1 MKSCEPLLENVAEL
15 DASSGMA
22 QIVAR
27 TFPDGA
33 VSKLWAATAEPDTT
47 PGVTSNIS
55 SGIRGRASDCG
66 SRST

>member
-15 DASSGMA
+15 DTSSGMA

-27 TFPDGA
+27 SFPDGA
-33 VSKLWAATAEPDTT
+33 VSKLWAVTAGSDTT

-55 SGIRGRASDCG
+55 SGTLGRASDCS
-66 SRST
+66 SRPT